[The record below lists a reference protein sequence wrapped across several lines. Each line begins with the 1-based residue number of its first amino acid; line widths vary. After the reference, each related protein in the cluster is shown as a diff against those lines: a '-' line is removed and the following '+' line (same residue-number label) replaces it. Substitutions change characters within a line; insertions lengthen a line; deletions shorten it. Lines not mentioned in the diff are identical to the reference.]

1 MRAQDVLPDDV
12 NEVEVGGITV
22 RKGSVG
28 AFLAN
33 ARVLQDLTAST
44 EARTAAVGHIE
55 ALAPALRA
63 LGLFDVLE
71 VRDPQLRALV
81 ALPAPAPSAPAP
93 GPGRTDAPDLNALY
107 APPSE
112 MIQKAVLDRLIGFH
126 ESYLKAAT
134 FFCLATG
141 SGQGLDASPRGG
153 PPGFVHVLDAHTV
166 AFADWPGNNR
176 IESLRNLE
184 RDDRVGMLFIFPGL
198 EVFLRINGRGRVSTA
213 PELLAELAEQGR
225 TPKAATVVAITEVL
239 MHCGKAVN
247 CARLWAPASQV
258 DRTALPTVGQMLS
271 ELTRLGGATAP
282 IGDEQVGQINAHYD
296 HEVRHA
302 LY

>member
-1 MRAQDVLPDDV
+1 MRAQDVLPDHV

-33 ARVLQDLTAST
+33 ARVLQDPTAPAA
-44 EARTAAVGHIE
+44 ARAAAAGDIQ

-63 LGLFDVLE
+63 LGLFEVLE
-71 VRDPQLRALV
+71 VRDPHLRALV
-81 ALPAPAPSAPAP
+81 APPAA
-93 GPGRTDAPDLNALY
+93 GPGRPDAPDLDALY
-107 APPSE
+107 SPPSE

-141 SGQGLDASPRGG
+141 SGEGLDASARGG

-198 EVFLRINGRGRVSTA
+198 EVFLRINGHGRVSTA

-247 CARLWAPASQV
+247 RARLWAPASQV
-258 DRTALPTVGQMLS
+258 DRTALPTVGQMLA

-282 IGDEQVGQINAHYD
+282 IGDEQVGQINANYD

>member
-1 MRAQDVLPDDV
+1 MRAQDVLPDHV
-12 NEVEVGGITV
+12 NQVEVGGVTV

-33 ARVLQDLTAST
+33 ARVLQDPGA
-44 EARTAAVGHIE
+44 TAAARAAATGDIK

-81 ALPAPAPSAPAP
+81 EPPVPVPAA
-93 GPGRTDAPDLNALY
+93 DAPDLDALY

-112 MIQKAVLDRLIGFH
+112 MIQKAVLDHLIGCH
-126 ESYLKAAT
+126 EEYLKAAT

-198 EVFLRINGRGRVSTA
+198 EVFLRINGHGRVSTA

-225 TPKAATVVAITEVL
+225 TPKTATVVAITEVL

-247 CARLWAPASQV
+247 RARLWAPASQV
-258 DRTALPTVGQMLS
+258 DRASVPTVGQMLA
-271 ELTRLGGATAP
+271 ELTRLGGATTQ
-282 IGDEQVGQINAHYD
+282 IGDEQVGQINAHYE

>member
-1 MRAQDVLPDDV
+1 MRAQDVLPDHV
-12 NEVEVGGITV
+12 NEVEAGGVTV

-33 ARVLQDLTAST
+33 ARVLQDPATPAG
-44 EARTAAVGHIE
+44 ERDAARRDIE
-55 ALAPALRA
+55 ALAPGLRA

-81 ALPAPAPSAPAP
+81 AQPAPARA
-93 GPGRTDAPDLNALY
+93 DAADLDALY

-112 MIQKAVLDRLIGFH
+112 VIQKAVLDRLIGFH
-126 ESYLKAAT
+126 EEYLKAAT

-153 PPGFVHVLDAHTV
+153 PPGFVRVLDAHTL

-176 IESLRNLE
+176 IESLRNLQH
-184 RDDRVGMLFIFPGL
+184 DVRVGMLFLFPGL
-198 EVFLRINGRGRVSTA
+198 EVFLRINGQARVSTA

-225 TPKAATVVAITEVL
+225 TPKTATVVAISEVL

-247 CARLWAPASQV
+247 RARLWAPTSQV
-258 DRTALPTVGQMLS
+258 DRKALPTVGRMLA
-271 ELTRLGGATAP
+271 ELTRLGDAGAQVSE
-282 IGDEQVGQINAHYD
+282 EQVGQIDAHYD

>member
-1 MRAQDVLPDDV
+1 MRAQDVLPDHV
-12 NEVEVGGITV
+12 NEVEVGGVTV

-33 ARVLQDLTAST
+33 AQVLQDPAASAQ
-44 EARTAAVGHIE
+44 ARAAAADDIG

-63 LGLFDVLE
+63 LGLFDVFE

-81 ALPAPAPSAPAP
+81 ERPVPEPVAAE
-93 GPGRTDAPDLNALY
+93 APDLDALY
-107 APPSE
+107 SPPSE
-112 MIQKAVLDRLIGFH
+112 MIQKAVLDRLIGSH

-198 EVFLRINGRGRVSTA
+198 EVFLRINGHARVSTA

-225 TPKAATVVAITEVL
+225 TPKTATVVAITEVL

-247 CARLWAPASQV
+247 RAKLWAPASQV
-258 DRTALPTVGQMLS
+258 DRASLPTIGQMLA
-271 ELTRLGGATAP
+271 ELTRLGGATTQ

>member
-1 MRAQDVLPDDV
+1 MRAQDVLPDHV

-33 ARVLQDLTAST
+33 ARVLKDPAASA
-44 EARTAAVGHIE
+44 EARTTAAQDIQ
-55 ALAPALRA
+55 ALAPALHA

-81 ALPAPAPSAPAP
+81 AEPAAKATHA
-93 GPGRTDAPDLNALY
+93 DAPDLDALY
-107 APPSE
+107 SPPSE
-112 MIQKAVLDRLIGFH
+112 MIQKAVLDRLIGSH

-198 EVFLRINGRGRVSTA
+198 EVFLRINGHGRVSTA

-225 TPKAATVVAITEVL
+225 TPKTATVVAITEVL

-247 CARLWAPASQV
+247 RAKLWAPASQV
-258 DRTALPTVGQMLS
+258 HRASVPTVGQMLA
-271 ELTRLGGATAP
+271 EFTRLGGGTTQ
-282 IGDEQVGQINAHYD
+282 IDDEQVGQINAHYD

>member
-33 ARVLQDLTAST
+33 ARVLQDLTASAQ
-44 EARTAAVGHIE
+44 ARAAAAGHIE

-81 ALPAPAPSAPAP
+81 ALPAPAPSAPAA
-93 GPGRTDAPDLNALY
+93 GPGRTDAPDLDALY

-112 MIQKAVLDRLIGFH
+112 MIQKAVLDRLIGAH

-184 RDDRVGMLFIFPGL
+184 HDDRVGMLFIFPGL

-225 TPKAATVVAITEVL
+225 TPKTATVVAITEVL

-247 CARLWAPASQV
+247 RAKLWAAASQV
-258 DRTALPTVGQMLS
+258 DRAALPTVGQMLA
-271 ELTRLGGATAP
+271 ELTRLGGATPP